1 MAKAV
6 GVVFVNCSVNG
17 IRFHQTYGSEWEPNA
32 MLEHSTL
39 KEIQLQTAAAQ
50 VENQSWL
57 QAVVQSPFHRGADQP
72 GLFLVADHFQFEAGF
87 PPDAVHQFA
96 IVAGFPG
103 GCGCDG
109 AISANLIA
117 VHSIAELFKGACCSG
132 NGVVIKQ
139 SAGKG
144 VVAQANGGTLVVQDL
159 DMLRRSGT
167 GNDE

>member
-96 IVAGFPG
+96 IVAGFSG
-103 GCGCDG
+103 GVGCEG
-109 AISANLIA
+109 AIISDLIT
-117 VHSIAELFKGACCSG
+117 VHTIAKLFEGASRSR
-132 NGVVIKQ
+132 NGVVIEQ
-139 SAGKG
+139 PAGKG
-144 VVAQANGGTLVVQDL
+144 IVAQANGGTLVV
-159 DMLRRSGT
+159 
-167 GNDE
+167 